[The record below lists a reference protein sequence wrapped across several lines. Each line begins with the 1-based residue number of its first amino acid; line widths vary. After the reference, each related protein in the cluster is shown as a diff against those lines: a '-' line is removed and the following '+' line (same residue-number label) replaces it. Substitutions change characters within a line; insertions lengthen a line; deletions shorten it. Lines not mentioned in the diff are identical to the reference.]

1 MMLLQIATSI
11 ISDPGLIITT
21 LLDRM
26 NLLQWAQNPKD
37 LKPNDENNEI
47 YSIADEFLHILIGIL
62 CERFSIDVS
71 DVTLQDEI
79 RHNLSLTKIVNKKQI
94 RLLIIFKQNVND
106 IHAFCKNKYLN
117 CMQNKY

>member
-26 NLLQWAQNPKD
+26 NLLEWAQNPND
-37 LKPNDENNEI
+37 VKPNEENNEV

-62 CERFSIDVS
+62 CERISIDVS
-71 DVTLQDEI
+71 NVTLQDEI
-79 RHNLSLTKIVNKKQI
+79 RH
-94 RLLIIFKQNVND
+94 R
-106 IHAFCKNKYLN
+106 
-117 CMQNKY
+117 

>member
-79 RHNLSLTKIVNKKQI
+79 RH
-94 RLLIIFKQNVND
+94 R
-106 IHAFCKNKYLN
+106 
-117 CMQNKY
+117 